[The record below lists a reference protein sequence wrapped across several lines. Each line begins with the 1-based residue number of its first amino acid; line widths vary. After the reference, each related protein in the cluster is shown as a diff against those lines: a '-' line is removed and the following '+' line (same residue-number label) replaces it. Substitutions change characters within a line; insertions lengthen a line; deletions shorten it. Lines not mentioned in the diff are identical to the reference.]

1 MGTNHL
7 HGMKAA
13 VIVMPD
19 GTCQC
24 LHTELIDLAALGQ
37 LDVKRATDIAFDN
50 QTQEWVVK
58 DMDGCEL
65 YRHASRDVCV
75 TWERGYI
82 SRREDEKHGGVI

>member
-7 HGMKAA
+7 HGIKAA

-24 LHTELIDLAALGQ
+24 LHTELIDLAVLGT

-50 QTQEWVVK
+50 KTQEWVVK
-58 DMDGCEL
+58 DMDGTEL
-65 YRHASRDVCV
+65 YRNMSREICV

-82 SRREDEKHGGVI
+82 EEIQDKKHGGVK